1 MRFLYIWFKD
11 GEKSAPLELLDQNDY
26 ILNSHIKDSNRMR
39 IEYSEPNYLDPNARH
54 LRISLIIT
62 DLSLEDNG
70 IYTCKYANLAEKIK
84 AVVYSES

>member
-1 MRFLYIWFKD
+1 
-11 GEKSAPLELLDQNDY
+11 
-26 ILNSHIKDSNRMR
+26 MR